1 MALSEPAT
9 TGELF
14 ITRAPT
20 VVSLQQLLDDEPVA
34 KLPSIALNPDQPVAA
49 VAEAGLL
56 PLVSF
61 AASPGIQA
69 KRVRSFGDLMVVPDV
84 DVDDPRHAL
93 PQPVSRPEHGC
104 YAVLPGMPCVLRWP
118 NRMRLLKV
126 LFVQRGNNVFGE
138 AVKLCGAS
146 AAHSALQSAGACSAP
161 PVLDKV

>member
-1 MALSEPAT
+1 M

-20 VVSLQQLLDDEPVA
+20 VVSLQQLLDDEAVP
-34 KLPSIALNPDQPVAA
+34 KLPSIALNPDQPVSA

-84 DVDDPRHAL
+84 DVDDPRRAL
-93 PQPVSRPEHGC
+93 PQPVSPSEHG
-104 YAVLPGMPCVLRWP
+104 
-118 NRMRLLKV
+118 
-126 LFVQRGNNVFGE
+126 
-138 AVKLCGAS
+138 
-146 AAHSALQSAGACSAP
+146 
-161 PVLDKV
+161 